1 MMLLTLGKSCWSALL
16 GAYALP
22 LSRPHHRRTA
32 WCCNKPK
39 TRPRKCRRT
48 VDMLEVALTRLAV
61 SLGALGEMNGDD
73 AGGEQLNCSFV
84 GREQGD
90 VISKKNPR

>member
-1 MMLLTLGKSCWSALL
+1 
-16 GAYALP
+16 
-22 LSRPHHRRTA
+22 
-32 WCCNKPK
+32 
-39 TRPRKCRRT
+39 
-48 VDMLEVALTRLAV
+48 MLEVALTRLAV

-90 VISKKNPR
+90 VISKKKSPIIASIIHDDL